1 MSWYNSNQAA
11 KRSIWQELQIPDL
24 KLFYRDIVIKNLAVL
39 VPRQVNQWNR
49 IEDPEINPHIY
60 RHLIILVIF

>member
-49 IEDPEINPHIY
+49 FEDPEINPHIY